1 MSARLTGALV
11 LVAGLACV
19 ALTAVFV
26 ALTAGRD
33 LPQGAGASGGVG
45 IVTLALAG
53 LTFGSVG
60 ALLVTRVPGNAIG
73 PVFCMAG
80 VGLPLSMLGSAY
92 ARYGVFVAADQP
104 HGVRLAVLLDDVLG
118 PPCFGLL
125 AIALLL
131 FPTGCLPSRRWRP
144 ALWLAVAGTVA
155 IALGY
160 TFRPGGGDAP
170 FESVSNPLGIHG
182 AFEPMDALTG
192 LGWLLMG
199 LGVLLAAAAMIGRL
213 RRSSGFERQ
222 QLKWIAYAAGLV
234 GVVVALDEASYFANL
249 AGIHTLRDTLLGL
262 GLAAFPLAAG
272 IAILRYRLYDID
284 VVINRTLV
292 YGSLTATLALVYV
305 GSVLLLQ
312 LALGPITSGSSLAVA
327 VSTLGVAAL
336 FRPAR
341 SRIQAIV
348 DRRFYRRKY
357 DAARTLE
364 EFSARM
370 REQVDL
376 DALGG
381 ELRAVVSNTMQP
393 AHVSVWLRTP
403 GWRP

>member
-1 MSARLTGALV
+1 MTARKTGALV
-11 LVAGLACV
+11 LAASLVCV

-26 ALTAGRD
+26 ALATGPD
-33 LPQGAGASGGVG
+33 LPQGAGASGSLS
-45 IVTLALAG
+45 IITLALAG
-53 LTFGSVG
+53 LAFGVVG
-60 ALLVTRVPGNAIG
+60 ALLVARVPGNAIG
-73 PVFCMAG
+73 PVFCVTG
-80 VGLPLSMLGSAY
+80 VALPLSMLGSAF
-92 ARYGVFVAADQP
+92 ARYGVFVAAQQP
-104 HGVRLAVLLDDVLG
+104 PGVRLAVLLDDVLG

-131 FPTGCLPSRRWRP
+131 FPTGRLPSRRWRP
-144 ALWLAVAGTVA
+144 ALWLAVAGTAAV
-155 IALGY
+155 ALGY

-170 FESVSNPLGIHG
+170 FESVSNPLGIPG
-182 AFEPMDALTG
+182 AVEPMDALTG

-213 RRSSGFERQ
+213 RSSSGFERQ

-272 IAILRYRLYDID
+272 IAILRHRLYDID

-292 YGSLTATLALVYV
+292 YAGLTATLAAAYV

-312 LALGPITSGSSLAVA
+312 LALGPVTSGSSLAVA
-327 VSTLGVAAL
+327 VSTLAEAAL

-341 SRIQAIV
+341 GRIQATV
-348 DRRFYRRKY
+348 DRRFYRHKY
-357 DAARTLE
+357 DATQTLE
-364 EFSARM
+364 LFSARL

-381 ELRAVVSNTMQP
+381 ELRGVVRETMQP
-393 AHVSVWLRTP
+393 AHVSLWLREA
-403 GWRP
+403 GR